1 MSLLDAIGFACPD
14 AKACLFFFTGIVIR
28 WERIVRAEGERQTPA
43 SREPGR
49 EKTMIFTVR
58 LGC

>member
-1 MSLLDAIGFACPD
+1 MSPLDAMGLLIQKKPD
-14 AKACLFFFTGIVIR
+14 SPLSAAIVIR
-28 WERIVRAEGERQTPA
+28 WERVVRVEGERQTPA

-49 EKTMIFTVR
+49 EKTKIFTVR